1 MGKRLF
7 QRLLASVLVIIMLI
21 SSIGV
26 CFAASAEAYTKQEVV
41 YVNLSS
47 DGSVK
52 DIYVVNIFD
61 LNEDGEVVDYGDYEE
76 LRNMSSDDEIVFA
89 DETVQISTDEK
100 SLYYEAKLKGNLTP
114 WNFDIRY
121 FLDGIEYPAEELAG
135 RTGSL
140 SIKLNITAN
149 DEKYL
154 SFFENYVLKLDI
166 LLDTKLAE
174 NITAEGA
181 TITNKGRNK
190 NISYI
195 AIPGF
200 EHSYEINADV
210 NNFEMEPFEING
222 YKLNLDMDDNAFVGT
237 SVLTSS
243 LKELENSAR
252 RLDQYSA
259 NILDLTSSLSQASK
273 DLLAGVDSAKSL
285 AGVILQSVEK
295 LEGDLQELTTDSDE
309 LNKKASCL
317 YSNNPI
323 FNTLSDLLFESAYS
337 SNAKYLR
344 QEGYAVK
351 EDITYKEMR
360 DFLQK
365 REDEL
370 NKAYVESLE
379 DADEEEKKELSL
391 EELCEDKL
399 YMTLAI
405 LTYFKGVKGYSN
417 RVACA
422 YNEVSEINEL
432 GLSASEEVKGL
443 SSNTKA
449 LTDKLSA
456 IGGSASQ
463 VYEKAVSLRS
473 NCIELKAGADQ
484 LLVNVESSCKLIV
497 AKIIDEISSIFGK
510 DFDTHSYVDRRNDEI
525 VDMVQFVFNF
535 DGIKLPEVVV
545 EDVNEPRLTFWQK
558 LLKVFAVGE

>member
-379 DADEEEKKELSL
+379 DADKEEKKELSL

-422 YNEVSEINEL
+422 YSEVPEINEL

-463 VYEKAVSLRS
+463 VYEKVVSLRS

>member
-295 LEGDLQELTTDSDE
+295 LEVDLQELTTDSDE

-422 YNEVSEINEL
+422 YSEVPEINEL